1 MILPCQPD
9 RNMNENPFHILKWG
23 IPSAQERKARSGTE
37 GCCKQEPKI
46 PRSARRSWHSSLLS
60 SERDVVLHA
69 SFMCLPKVK
78 WGASIFP
85 LSLHKT
91 PGKDTEACPDKDM
104 GRGNTFFMFPALP
117 CCCRYWNFNP
127 AVGCCGLEGTGVGIC
142 EQLLLLLHLLL
153 YSNNE
158 WGTHS
163 HQETQT
169 CAQLEWYQ
177 FHRSFSHLYFFS
189 NLHKGQHKSYVC
201 TFQHHDCIC
210 HIRKHW
216 YLKQYNQIENIL
228 NPFGQQ

>member
-23 IPSAQERKARSGTE
+23 IPSAQERKPRSGTE

-46 PRSARRSWHSSLLS
+46 PRSAQRSWHSSLLS

-78 WGASIFP
+78 WGASIFHLVTSQNTWKRHRG
-85 LSLHKT
+85 LSRQRHGQGQYVFHVSCLALLLQVLEFQSSCWLLW
-91 PGKDTEACPDKDM
+91 PGRHRSGDLWA
-104 GRGNTFFMFPALP
+104 AA
-117 CCCRYWNFNP
+117 P
-127 AVGCCGLEGTGVGIC
+127 AVP
-142 EQLLLLLHLLL
+142 LLL

-201 TFQHHDCIC
+201 TFQHYDCFC
-210 HIRKHW
+210 HIRKYW